1 MTNQTMSRSKLMNHI
16 NHLRLEVKALTDIQ
30 NERVRAIASA
40 TADKKLDAILVFD
53 TTIIVLKKR
62 IEKYEE
68 ELKGAG

>member
-1 MTNQTMSRSKLMNHI
+1 MLMTNQTMSRSKLINHI
-16 NHLRLEVKALTDIQ
+16 NHLRIEVKALTDIQ
-30 NERVRAIASA
+30 NARVR
-40 TADKKLDAILVFD
+40 DKKHDAILVFD

>member
-16 NHLRLEVKALTDIQ
+16 NHLRIEVKALTDIQ
-30 NERVRAIASA
+30 NERVR
-40 TADKKLDAILVFD
+40 DKKLDAILVFD
-53 TTIIVLKKR
+53 TTIIVLRKR

>member
-1 MTNQTMSRSKLMNHI
+1 MLMTNQTMSRSKLMNHI

-30 NERVRAIASA
+30 NERVRNKW
-40 TADKKLDAILVFD
+40 DKKLDAILVFD

>member
-1 MTNQTMSRSKLMNHI
+1 MLMTNQTMSRSKLMNHI
-16 NHLRLEVKALTDIQ
+16 NHLRLEVKALTAIQ
-30 NERVRAIASA
+30 TARVR
-40 TADKKLDAILVFD
+40 DKKLDAILVFD

>member
-1 MTNQTMSRSKLMNHI
+1 MLMTNQTMSRSKLINHI

-30 NERVRAIASA
+30 NARVL
-40 TADKKLDAILVFD
+40 DKKLDAILVFD

>member
-30 NERVRAIASA
+30 NARAR
-40 TADKKLDAILVFD
+40 DEKLDAILVFD
-53 TTIIVLKKR
+53 TTIIVLRKR